1 MYVVFFLE
9 TYYSCSHD
17 HKGTLMHRLSRLHAG
32 ISRRYVLLT
41 MYPQLGTGRLI
52 KCPSPV
58 SMYGDKNSLNLVV
71 MLLSINRK
79 CCLLICRYDLRRPQ
93 FLLFH
98 GKYRH
103 FSRTR
108 QIFRRFFL
116 WFHSFFGLLRLIV
129 VLKQPFPA
137 VVPVLALF
145 SLSPVLSVSR
155 RSLVSRRRFSLQSV
169 SSVFYNNKGTE

>member
-1 MYVVFFLE
+1 MW
-9 TYYSCSHD
+9 YSFWRPTIHD

-52 KCPSPV
+52 ECPSPV

-79 CCLLICRYDLRRPQ
+79 CCLLIYVWCDLRWPQ

-108 QIFRRFFL
+108 QIFRRFFYDFIL
-116 WFHSFFGLLRLIV
+116 FSGYCAWLLSSNIHFLPLSLCLPSSLR
-129 VLKQPFPA
+129 P
-137 VVPVLALF
+137 LF
-145 SLSPVLSVSR
+145 SLSPAVASSSAVASVCR
-155 RSLVSRRRFSLQSV
+155 V
-169 SSVFYNNKGTE
+169 